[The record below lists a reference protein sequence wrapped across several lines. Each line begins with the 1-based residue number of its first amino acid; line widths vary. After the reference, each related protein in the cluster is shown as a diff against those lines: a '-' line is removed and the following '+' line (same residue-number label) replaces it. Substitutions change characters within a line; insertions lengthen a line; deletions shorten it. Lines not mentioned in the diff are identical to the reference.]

1 MILRRLLAFPA
12 LLLMLAT
19 PAAAQVLSGRVLDAA
34 DGQPVPQA
42 RISAVNAEG
51 RTVART
57 TSAENGTFSM
67 QLRVTDPVRLRAE
80 RTGYSPTLT
89 QPVQVGIL
97 ETLQVDV
104 RMSVQALSVEPL
116 TVVGRIQPKRRA
128 SLELSGFYDREA
140 RGLGRFLR
148 REEIERHANAD
159 LAQVVDRL
167 PGTTRIGYNIALDRS
182 SMAGAI
188 YRSQKGAGG
197 ASQCFPQVYL
207 DGNRMAYDR
216 SGLAGMALPEHLEA
230 VEVFSGSSQIPPQYS
245 GSDSA
250 CGVILLWTRKE
261 P

>member
-1 MILRRLLAFPA
+1 MILRRLLALPA
-12 LLLMLAT
+12 LLLAFAT

-42 RISAVNAEG
+42 RISVLNAEG
-51 RTVART
+51 RTLGRT
-57 TSAENGTFSM
+57 MSAENGTFSL

-89 QPVQVGIL
+89 QPVQVGIQ

-104 RMSVQALSVEPL
+104 RMAVQALTVEPL
-116 TVVGRIQPKRRA
+116 TVIGRIQPKRRA
-128 SLELSGFYDREA
+128 SLQLSGFYDREA

-148 REEIERHANAD
+148 REEIERYANAD
-159 LAQVVDRL
+159 IAQVVDRI
-167 PGTTRIGYNIALDRS
+167 PGTTRIGYNIVLDRS
-182 SMAGAI
+182 SMAAGAI
-188 YRSQKGAGG
+188 YRSQKGQG
-197 ASQCFPQVYL
+197 AQCLPQVYL

-250 CGVILLWTRKE
+250 CGVILLHTRKE

>member
-1 MILRRLLAFPA
+1 MILRRLLAFSA

-42 RISAVNAEG
+42 RITVVNAEG

-67 QLRVTDPVRLRAE
+67 HIRVTDPVRLRAE
-80 RTGYSPTLT
+80 RTGYSATVT

-104 RMSVQALSVEPL
+104 RMAVQALSVEPL

-148 REEIERHANAD
+148 REEIERYANAD
-159 LAQVVDRL
+159 IAQVVDRM
-167 PGTTRIGYNIALDRS
+167 PGTTRIGYNIVLDRS
-182 SMAGAI
+182 SMVGSI
-188 YRSQKGAGG
+188 YRSQTRGSV
-197 ASQCFPQVYL
+197 SQCLPQVYL
-207 DGNRMAYDR
+207 DGNRVAYDR

-230 VEVFSGSSQIPPQYS
+230 VEVFSGSSQIPLQYS